1 MSLDRW
7 REILEVL
14 VRRKLRTALTALSVA
29 WGIFMLVVLLAAGNG
44 LSDGVKSTF
53 QRDAVNSIWINPGVI
68 SKPHNGMPIGQRVQ
82 LFEEDIGLVKRVM
95 PGIDTLDA
103 RFAVGDKLVR
113 RGARERHSDVRGCL
127 PTRAEV
133 HPLEFSRGRFIDDD
147 DLRERRRVAV
157 VEAKAV
163 KSLFAE
169 GEDPLGEWIEIA
181 GTPVQ
186 VVGVF
191 EETEDESEQGLVYLP
206 LTTAQLIF
214 GGANRINQISFTV
227 NTRTEETKASVD
239 LLRRALAM
247 RKGFSPDDIRAVF
260 IGNKQEMF
268 DQLTGLFAGIQ
279 GFVWLVGL
287 GTIVAGVVG
296 VSNIMLISVSERTR
310 EIGVRKAVGA
320 TPSLIVRMIVE
331 EAMIITLVAGYLG
344 LVAAVGAVNL
354 AARVM
359 PKTDFFSTPKVNL
372 GVGLMATAVLVV
384 AGTLAGLFP
393 ALRAARINPIAALR
407 VE

>member
-14 VRRKLRTALTALSVA
+14 LRRKLRTALTALSVA

-53 QRDAVNSIWINPGVI
+53 QRDAVNSIWINPGVV
-68 SKPHNGMPIGQRVQ
+68 SKPFRGMPIGQRVQ
-82 LFEEDIGLVKRVM
+82 LYDDDIAFVQRVM
-95 PGIDTLDA
+95 PAIDTLDA
-103 RFAVGDKLVR
+103 RWAVGDKLIR
-113 RGARERHSDVRGCL
+113 RGARDRHSEVRGCL

-133 HPLEFSRGRFIDDD
+133 HPMDFTSGRFIDDD

-157 VEAKAV
+157 IEAKAG
-163 KSLFAE
+163 KDLFAQ
-169 GEDPLGEWIEIA
+169 GEDPVGSWIEVGGA
-181 GTPVQ
+181 PVQ

-191 EETEDESEQGLVYLP
+191 EENEDESEQGIVYLP
-206 LTTAQLIF
+206 LTTSQLVF

-227 NTRTEETKASVD
+227 TSGTDETRASVD
-239 LLRRALAM
+239 RLRRALAV
-247 RKGFSPDDIRAVF
+247 RKGFSPDDIRALF
-260 IGNKQEMF
+260 MGNKQEMF
-268 DQLTGLFAGIQ
+268 DQITSLFAGIQ
-279 GFVWLVGL
+279 AFVWLVGL

-320 TPSLIVRMIVE
+320 TPSVIVRMIVE
-331 EAMIITLVAGYLG
+331 EAMIITMVAGYLG
-344 LVAAVGAVNL
+344 LVAAVAVVHL
-354 AARVM
+354 VARVM
-359 PKTDFFSTPKVNL
+359 PRTDFFSTPQVNL
-372 GVGLMATAVLVV
+372 NVGLMATAVLVA
-384 AGTLAGLFP
+384 AGTTAGLFP

>member
-133 HPLEFSRGRFIDDD
+133 HPLEFSRGRFIDAD

-169 GEDPLGEWIEIA
+169 GEDPLGQWIEIA

-260 IGNKQEMF
+260 IGN
-268 DQLTGLFAGIQ
+268 
-279 GFVWLVGL
+279 
-287 GTIVAGVVG
+287 
-296 VSNIMLISVSERTR
+296 
-310 EIGVRKAVGA
+310 
-320 TPSLIVRMIVE
+320 
-331 EAMIITLVAGYLG
+331 
-344 LVAAVGAVNL
+344 
-354 AARVM
+354 
-359 PKTDFFSTPKVNL
+359 
-372 GVGLMATAVLVV
+372 
-384 AGTLAGLFP
+384 
-393 ALRAARINPIAALR
+393 
-407 VE
+407 